1 MKIQKNQFLSTEGG
15 LFEVLR
21 IALPLIMGAA
31 AHALN
36 LLADRVMLSHY
47 SEEAVAASLTGGLTG
62 FTIACF
68 FLGTIGFTGSF
79 VAQYS
84 GAGATERVG
93 TAVWQGIFLSLIGGA
108 ILATGYFW
116 AEPLFALFR
125 HEPEVTAQEIRYFK
139 ILSLGNVLLLLNAAL
154 GAFWSGRGKTVM
166 VMSISFLITLMNVPF
181 NYALIYGNWG
191 APELGIAGAAWG
203 TNLSALVGCIVYACF
218 FFIPRSSRR
227 HFNTC
232 SNIIDWGL
240 LWRLIRFGVPNG
252 FQFFVDLSAFNIFV
266 IVVGTYGKDI
276 GAATAIAFGLNS
288 IAFTPILGIGQT
300 VAILVG
306 QSIGANDVHRAK
318 KSVKSARNLTLIY
331 MGLMA
336 VFFVLLP
343 QVPLALFD
351 QSNPEVIRLTKVMLC
366 FISVYLLFD
375 GMSII
380 YSSAIKAA
388 GDTFF
393 AMLAGMTMAFL
404 GLAVPSLIFAKL
416 GMSVWYIWG
425 TIVIYIVI
433 CGIVFYARYLGDKWT
448 HMKVIEN
455 TATLPEDQE
464 LLLKD

>member
-1 MKIQKNQFLSTEGG
+1 M
-15 LFEVLR
+15 
-21 IALPLIMGAA
+21 
-31 AHALN
+31 
-36 LLADRVMLSHY
+36 
-47 SEEAVAASLTGGLTG
+47 
-62 FTIACF
+62 
-68 FLGTIGFTGSF
+68 
-79 VAQYS
+79 
-84 GAGATERVG
+84 
-93 TAVWQGIFLSLIGGA
+93 
-108 ILATGYFW
+108 
-116 AEPLFALFR
+116 
-125 HEPEVTAQEIRYFK
+125 
-139 ILSLGNVLLLLNAAL
+139 
-154 GAFWSGRGKTVM
+154 
-166 VMSISFLITLMNVPF
+166 
-181 NYALIYGNWG
+181 
-191 APELGIAGAAWG
+191 
-203 TNLSALVGCIVYACF
+203 
-218 FFIPRSSRR
+218 
-227 HFNTC
+227 
-232 SNIIDWGL
+232 
-240 LWRLIRFGVPNG
+240 
-252 FQFFVDLSAFNIFV
+252 
-266 IVVGTYGKDI
+266 
-276 GAATAIAFGLNS
+276 NS

>member
-1 MKIQKNQFLSTEGG
+1 MLERFFPNTAGVDRIAFGEISITQTIVNQSDLAIRGLGRIQKRHRFFVFIVIEQE
-15 LFEVLR
+15 
-21 IALPLIMGAA
+21 ACQ
-31 AHALN
+31 AHAG
-36 LLADRVMLSHY
+36 H
-47 SEEAVAASLTGGLTG
+47 GLV
-62 FTIACF
+62 F
-68 FLGTIGFTGSF
+68 GTIGFTGSF

-166 VMSISFLITLMNVPF
+166 VMSVSFLITLMNVPF

-336 VFFVLLP
+336 VFFVL
-343 QVPLALFD
+343 
-351 QSNPEVIRLTKVMLC
+351 R
-366 FISVYLLFD
+366 
-375 GMSII
+375 
-380 YSSAIKAA
+380 
-388 GDTFF
+388 
-393 AMLAGMTMAFL
+393 
-404 GLAVPSLIFAKL
+404 
-416 GMSVWYIWG
+416 
-425 TIVIYIVI
+425 
-433 CGIVFYARYLGDKWT
+433 
-448 HMKVIEN
+448 
-455 TATLPEDQE
+455 
-464 LLLKD
+464 LLLQTKLLP